1 MAAAFEPRVVKAG
14 NRGPFTLDGTRTFL
28 VGRKPA
34 VVIDPGPNVDQ
45 HVRALSHALA
55 DSHDIHILL
64 THGHGDHAAAAGP
77 LAGRLG
83 GAPILGPPSAGF
95 SPLEDGQRIP
105 FDQGELVTVLTPGH
119 TSDHVAF
126 YWPRARALFA
136 GDLILGRGSTTWL
149 GEYPGCIADYLES
162 LDRVQRLDLEVIYP
176 THGPPVRDPQ
186 RVLESFR
193 DHRLDRLK
201 QVARILYEKPD
212 ASVEELVLGVYGSEL
227 PPRLVKAAASSID
240 VMLHHLR

>member
-1 MAAAFEPRVVKAG
+1 MAAAFEPRIVKAG

-28 VGRKPA
+28 LGRKTA

-77 LAGRLG
+77 LGARLAGASIS
-83 GAPILGPPSAGF
+83 GAPSAGF
-95 SPLEDGQRIP
+95 SPLEEGKRIP
-105 FDQGELVTVLTPGH
+105 SDQGELVTVLTPGH
-119 TSDHVAF
+119 TKDHVAF

-162 LDRVQRLDLEVIYP
+162 LDRVQSLDLEVVYP
-176 THGPPVRDPQ
+176 THGPPVRDPH

-201 QVARILYEKPD
+201 QVARIRRENPD
-212 ASVEELVLGVYGSEL
+212 ASVEELVLGVYGSKL
-227 PPRLVKAAASSID
+227 SPRLVKAASSSIG
-240 VMLHHLR
+240 VMLHHLG